1 VKQTQT
7 RLTQGCLGGHNHVSV
22 SSFSVRLIVGLTLAP
37 YIALSVVVGREHV
50 HEADA
55 DHPQSAVHRHLELHS
70 DGLQDDH
77 HTELAKDDEH
87 IVWLTDVALHQP
99 AYRLEPV
106 TRPPIESIE
115 LMPVF
120 AEWASPPDYDT
131 APPHGPPRACL
142 ALRAPPLSLVLI

>member
-1 VKQTQT
+1 MAIII
-7 RLTQGCLGGHNHVSV
+7 LSV
-22 SSFSVRLIVGLTLAP
+22 SAYSVRLIVGLTMAP
-37 YIALSVVVGREHV
+37 YIALSAVVAREHV
-50 HEADA
+50 HEADT
-55 DHPQSAVHRHLELHS
+55 DHAHSAVHRHLEPHS

-99 AYRLEPV
+99 AYRFEAA